1 MNTFLGWARAPGAL
15 DVFVSGF
22 DFAGAKMLVTTLLSY
37 RVLERIATCKV
48 TSNRFFLFKA
58 DAQRPAVAVQ

>member
-1 MNTFLGWARAPGAL
+1 
-15 DVFVSGF
+15 
-22 DFAGAKMLVTTLLSY
+22 MLVTTLLSC
-37 RVLERIATCKV
+37 RVLERNSECKV